1 MEDAP
6 PLAAWIMPAG
16 LSFPASNRNRICTN
30 RRRTWGMGS
39 TTRQRSDSRAAS
51 CWWVGHQKK
60 TSTRW
65 RTKTFSWWNCRITAS
80 YTLNNNKSPST
91 RHQSSYICHIAS
103 KLSFSQNLRLYQR
116 GNKDAN
122 FANLTN
128 KRMKKS
134 FSLSRMKTNWRRRAT
149 CPAPSSSFQLWRI
162 SIRRRWHLQRRGQQ
176 GAIHLWWRHRRCQAQ
191 KVARL

>member
-16 LSFPASNRNRICTN
+16 LSFPASNRYRICTN

-39 TTRQRSDSRAAS
+39 TTRQRSDSRVAL

-60 TSTRW
+60 TSSRW
-65 RTKTFSWWNCRITAS
+65 MVKTFSSWRCRRAAS
-80 YTLNNNKSPST
+80 FTLNNNNTPLT
-91 RHQSSYICHIAS
+91 RHQSSYICHSAS
-103 KLSFSQNLRLYQR
+103 KLSFSQNLRLYKR

-134 FSLSRMKTNWRRRAT
+134 FSLNRMKTNWRRRAT
-149 CPAPSSSFQLWRI
+149 YPAPSSSFQLWGI
-162 SIRRRWHLQRRGQQ
+162 SIRRRWHLRRRGQQ
-176 GAIHLWWRHRRCQAQ
+176 GAIHLW
-191 KVARL
+191 